1 MYKQFFSFF
10 LAFFALISSV
20 LGQLPIEEVT
30 KKMRAATAYM
40 VDEVSTNGGYVSLY
54 YDDLSRRWGELEAY
68 DSMIWIEGGYGT
80 VAMGNCFLDLYEAT
94 GDEYYYEAAEKA
106 VNALIWG
113 QHESG
118 GWHYFI
124 DFAGDRSMREWY
136 RTIGRNAWGFEEH
149 NHYYGNA
156 TFDGKN
162 TASAAQL
169 LLRTYLIKRDPK
181 IKPALDKAIA
191 FVLESQYPLGGWPQR
206 YPLKYDFPHGAL
218 IDYTHF
224 YTFNDDVTA
233 ENLNF
238 LIQCYVALGEARLH
252 DPIHRAMQ
260 IYVLTQQPR
269 PQAGWSKQHD
279 MALRPA
285 HARTYE
291 PAAIYPDFT
300 YKNSMLLLRFYEL
313 TGDRKYLARVPDAIE
328 FLKSV
333 QQRDDAGN
341 IVYPIFV
348 ELGTNKPLYV
358 HRKGTNVSNGAYW
371 WDYNAE
377 GVIQHYKGGEVHVER
392 LEDEFRRLNA
402 CAPDEAAAGS
412 PLLGRK
418 TDANPMQDFLK
429 RSSSRRA
436 SEAKQVTDAEVR
448 AIIAAMDDNNR
459 WLVKHQP
466 YSLPYEILPTGE
478 ISNTA
483 RRSDAIGRTILD
495 PSDQL
500 YVSVQAYISNMRSL
514 AAYIAKNS
522 GDE

>member
-285 HARTYE
+285 H
-291 PAAIYPDFT
+291 
-300 YKNSMLLLRFYEL
+300 
-313 TGDRKYLARVPDAIE
+313 
-328 FLKSV
+328 
-333 QQRDDAGN
+333 
-341 IVYPIFV
+341 
-348 ELGTNKPLYV
+348 
-358 HRKGTNVSNGAYW
+358 
-371 WDYNAE
+371 
-377 GVIQHYKGGEVHVER
+377 
-392 LEDEFRRLNA
+392 
-402 CAPDEAAAGS
+402 
-412 PLLGRK
+412 
-418 TDANPMQDFLK
+418 
-429 RSSSRRA
+429 
-436 SEAKQVTDAEVR
+436 
-448 AIIAAMDDNNR
+448 
-459 WLVKHQP
+459 
-466 YSLPYEILPTGE
+466 
-478 ISNTA
+478 
-483 RRSDAIGRTILD
+483 
-495 PSDQL
+495 
-500 YVSVQAYISNMRSL
+500 
-514 AAYIAKNS
+514 
-522 GDE
+522 